1 MTIEATTMVTVD
13 VQTMQN
19 VIYGSLIDL
28 KQQKGI

>member
-13 VQTMQN
+13 VQTMQT